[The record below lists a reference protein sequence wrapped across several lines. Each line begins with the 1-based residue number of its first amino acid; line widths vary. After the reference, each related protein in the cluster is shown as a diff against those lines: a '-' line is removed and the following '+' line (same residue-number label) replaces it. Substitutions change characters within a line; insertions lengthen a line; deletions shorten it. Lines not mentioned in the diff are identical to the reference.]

1 MLSMKKLY
9 NLLTLILV
17 FALLAVAVPIAPVS
31 AQSSTIVPFDFSTNL
46 PSNWIIEGELGS
58 GVTVTSGV
66 TVGTDK
72 ALRFTIP
79 SGTRRGFSA
88 SNISAPRALQP
99 YESDTFDV
107 TVKFLNTPGT
117 EYAGILGIA
126 VKGWYN
132 TTGGL
137 TYPGYLRFTVDTS
150 DTPNDNTPYEPFASL
165 YYFLDPD
172 WAGIGMTDTTQDYPQ
187 LGDGPFWLRVRSEPG
202 TAPDGTGDPVR
213 YYRFWFAVE
222 DPTQNSSNWIQIG
235 MKSGSDYIRNF
246 DVTHIGIVAGNTG
259 DLPALTAYADY
270 IIQTGSPIP
279 NEDSGSALP
288 ATITASVS
296 NPAGGSVSI
305 SPDGPYTAGQTVT
318 ATANVLTGYR
328 LVNWTVNGTNIP
340 SDGDNTLDVV
350 LQAGENSIR
359 ANLALSQ
366 GEEATLTASVSIP
379 AGGSI
384 SLSPPGP
391 NYMAGQQVTATLTL
405 NEGYVLTGWT
415 FNGQPRQA
423 GSQIQVTLEEGAN
436 TLVANVAPA
445 QSGVVTLVASVNP
458 STGGTITV
466 DPAGPYTAGQEVT
479 ATLSL
484 NPGFEL
490 VSWTFNGEELPGGGD
505 NVNVILADGANIL
518 TANVRPVDLGLPFS
532 VYLPGIST

>member
-88 SNISAPRALQP
+88 SNNSAPRALQP

-165 YYFLDPD
+165 YYFLDPN

-279 NEDSGSALP
+279 NEDALP

-318 ATANVLTGYR
+318 AT
-328 LVNWTVNGTNIP
+328 
-340 SDGDNTLDVV
+340 
-350 LQAGENSIR
+350 
-359 ANLALSQ
+359 
-366 GEEATLTASVSIP
+366 
-379 AGGSI
+379 
-384 SLSPPGP
+384 
-391 NYMAGQQVTATLTL
+391 
-405 NEGYVLTGWT
+405 
-415 FNGQPRQA
+415 
-423 GSQIQVTLEEGAN
+423 
-436 TLVANVAPA
+436 
-445 QSGVVTLVASVNP
+445 
-458 STGGTITV
+458 
-466 DPAGPYTAGQEVT
+466 
-479 ATLSL
+479 LSL

-505 NVNVILADGANIL
+505 NVIVILADGANIL
-518 TANVRPVDLGLPFS
+518 TANVRPVDLDLPFS